1 MPTQFVLIQRIV
13 QFHEYPFLNLGA
25 HSGGE
30 TPVPIPNTA
39 VKPSSAE
46 DTALVTEWENRSV
59 PRLRAHLRLQPH
71 AGAVSHLTPLK
82 DSTLRQRITNPVR
95 DLLLELWQYRELLRT
110 LVIRELR
117 VRYKNSILGFF
128 WSLVNPLATVLVMT
142 LVFKYVMGMRI
153 ANYSAYILAAYL
165 PWTFFQFALLDSSQT
180 ILVYMQVIK
189 KIYFPRVL
197 LPLAAVLANFVHFLL
212 AMGVL
217 FVYLYGYVGTPLQLS
232 LLWLPVIVLSQL
244 LWVVGL
250 SALIACWNAF
260 YEDVKYLVSVGLQ
273 LLFFLTPIIYFSEQ
287 VRYTTLLPEA
297 YREGVFWAYHLLNPM
312 ATLAMAYR
320 KAVLPPITII
330 HEPAAMG
337 QTTQFPDMPLPLWLL
352 GANLLAG
359 AVVALGGLSYF
370 RKREWEFVE
379 RP

>member
-1 MPTQFVLIQRIV
+1 MREL
-13 QFHEYPFLNLGA
+13 
-25 HSGGE
+25 
-30 TPVPIPNTA
+30 
-39 VKPSSAE
+39 
-46 DTALVTEWENRSV
+46 
-59 PRLRAHLRLQPH
+59 
-71 AGAVSHLTPLK
+71 LT
-82 DSTLRQRITNPVR
+82 
-95 DLLLELWQYRELLRT
+95 ELWHSRELLRT

-117 VRYKNSILGFF
+117 VRYKNSLLGFF

-142 LVFKYVMGMRI
+142 IVFKYVMGMRI

-189 KIYFPRVL
+189 KIYFPRVV

-217 FVYLYGYVGTPLQLS
+217 FVYLYGYVGTPPQLS
-232 LLWLPVIVLSQL
+232 LLWLPVIMLSQL

-250 SALIACWNAF
+250 SALISCWNAF

-287 VRYTTLLPEA
+287 VRHTTLLPEA

-320 KAVLPPITII
+320 KVILPPITVVQA
-330 HEPAAMG
+330 PTALG
-337 QTTQFPDMPLPLWLL
+337 QATQFPDMPLPLWLL
-352 GANLLAG
+352 GVNLLMG
-359 AVVALGGLSYF
+359 IAVAWLGLSYF

>member
-1 MPTQFVLIQRIV
+1 VR
-13 QFHEYPFLNLGA
+13 E
-25 HSGGE
+25 
-30 TPVPIPNTA
+30 
-39 VKPSSAE
+39 
-46 DTALVTEWENRSV
+46 LVR
-59 PRLRAHLRLQPH
+59 
-71 AGAVSHLTPLK
+71 
-82 DSTLRQRITNPVR
+82 
-95 DLLLELWQYRELLRT
+95 ELWDYRELLRT

-117 VRYKNSILGFF
+117 VRYKNSVLGFF
-128 WSLVNPLATVLVMT
+128 WSLLNPLATVLVMT

-180 ILVYMQVIK
+180 ILVYMQVIR

-197 LPLAAVLANFVHFLL
+197 LPLAAVLSNFIHFLL

-217 FVYLYGYVGTPLQLS
+217 FVYLYGYVGTPLQVG
-232 LLWLPVIVLSQL
+232 LLWLPVAMLSQL

-250 SALIACWNAF
+250 AAMIACWNVF

-273 LLFFLTPIIYFSEQ
+273 LLFFLTPVIYFSEQ
-287 VRYTTLLPEA
+287 LRYTTLVPEA
-297 YREGVFWAYHLLNPM
+297 YREGLFWAYHVLNPM

-320 KAVLPPITII
+320 KAILPPITIVQ
-330 HEPAAMG
+330 ENAALG
-337 QTTQFPDMPLPLWLL
+337 QAAQFPDMPLPVWLL
-352 GANLLAG
+352 GLNLLLG
-359 AVVALGGLSYF
+359 LGVALLGLGYF

>member
-1 MPTQFVLIQRIV
+1 
-13 QFHEYPFLNLGA
+13 
-25 HSGGE
+25 
-30 TPVPIPNTA
+30 
-39 VKPSSAE
+39 
-46 DTALVTEWENRSV
+46 
-59 PRLRAHLRLQPH
+59 
-71 AGAVSHLTPLK
+71 
-82 DSTLRQRITNPVR
+82 VR

>member
-1 MPTQFVLIQRIV
+1 M
-13 QFHEYPFLNLGA
+13 
-25 HSGGE
+25 
-30 TPVPIPNTA
+30 
-39 VKPSSAE
+39 
-46 DTALVTEWENRSV
+46 
-59 PRLRAHLRLQPH
+59 
-71 AGAVSHLTPLK
+71 
-82 DSTLRQRITNPVR
+82 R
-95 DLLLELWQYRELLRT
+95 DLLQELWAYRELLRT

-117 VRYKNSILGFF
+117 VRYKNSALGFF

-197 LPLAAVLANFVHFLL
+197 LPLAAVVSNFIHFLL

-217 FVYLYGYVGTPLQLS
+217 FLYLYGFVGTPPQIS
-232 LLWLPVIVLSQL
+232 LLLLPVIMLSQL

-250 SALIACWNAF
+250 SALIACWNVF

-273 LLFFLTPIIYFSEQ
+273 LLFFLTPVIYFSEQ
-287 VRYTTLLPEA
+287 IRYTTLIPEA
-297 YREGVFWAYHLLNPM
+297 YREGLFWAYHLLNPM

-320 KAVLPPITII
+320 KTILPPITIVQ
-330 HEPAAMG
+330 ENLALG
-337 QTTQFPDMPLPLWLL
+337 QAGQFPDMPLPLWLL
-352 GANLLAG
+352 GLNLLMGAG
-359 AVVALGGLSYF
+359 VALLGLSYF